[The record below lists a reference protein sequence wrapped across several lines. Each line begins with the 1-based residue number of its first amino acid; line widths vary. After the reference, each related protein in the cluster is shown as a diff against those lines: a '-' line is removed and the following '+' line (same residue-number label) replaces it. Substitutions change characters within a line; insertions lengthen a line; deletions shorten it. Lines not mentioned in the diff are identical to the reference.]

1 MIKGKKILITG
12 GTGFIGSHLAEMLV
26 RQGNSVTCFDRY
38 NINNNWGWLES
49 SELSKDINIILGDI
63 RDFDSVHD
71 ATAGQDIIFHLAAL
85 IGIPYSYKSPLAY
98 IRTNIE
104 GTYNV
109 LESAKLRQTEKIII
123 TSTSETYGTAQT
135 IPIDESHPLV
145 GQSPYSASKISAD
158 QLALSYYLSFDSPIT
173 IARPFNTYGPRQ
185 SSRAIIPTIFSQAI
199 LGDTLTL
206 GNLSPTR
213 DLTYVDDTC
222 KGFLEIANHPDLNG
236 EVINIGSNQEISIGA
251 LAELIK
257 EIVGKDLIITES
269 QDRLRPEKSEVDRLL
284 CDNSKICKLT
294 AWKPEIGLKDGL
306 QNVYNWMQSIDLN
319 QIYKVDRYNV

>member
-26 RQGNSVTCFDRY
+26 KSGNSVTCFDRY
-38 NINNNWGWLES
+38 NINNHWGWLEDS
-49 SELSKDINIILGDI
+49 KFSKDINIILGDI

-71 ATAGQDIIFHLAAL
+71 ATSGQDIIFHLAAL

-104 GTYNV
+104 GTYNI
-109 LESAKLRQTEKIII
+109 LESAKLRQIEKIII

-135 IPIDESHPLV
+135 VPIDELHPLV

-185 SSRAIIPTIFSQAI
+185 SSRAIIPTIFSQAM

-222 KGFLEIANHPDLNG
+222 RGFIEIANHPNLSG
-236 EVINIGSNQEISIGA
+236 EVINIGSNKEISIGD

-257 EIVGKDLIITES
+257 DIVGKELDIVES
-269 QDRLRPEKSEVDRLL
+269 IDRLRPEKSEVDRLL

-294 AWKPEIGLKDGL
+294 TWKPEMGLRDGL
-306 QNVYNWMQSIDLN
+306 SSVYSWMQSIDLN
-319 QIYKVDRYNV
+319 QVYKADRYNV

>member
-1 MIKGKKILITG
+1 VIKGKNILITG

-26 RQGNSVTCFDRY
+26 RQGNKVTCFDRY
-38 NINNNWGWLES
+38 NINNNWGWLEE
-49 SELSKDINIILGDI
+49 SELSNDINVILGDI

-109 LESAKLRQTEKIII
+109 LESSKLRQIEKVII

-135 IPIDESHPLV
+135 VPINESHPLV

-158 QLALSYYLSFDSPIT
+158 QLALSYYLSFDSPVV

-185 SSRAIIPTIFSQAI
+185 SSRAIIPTIFSQLM
-199 LGDTLTL
+199 LGNEISL
-206 GNLSPTR
+206 GNLLPTR
-213 DLTYVDDTC
+213 DLTYVTDTC
-222 KGFLEIANHPDLNG
+222 RGFIELANNSKLNG
-236 EVINIGSNQEISIGA
+236 EVINIGSNKEISIGD
-251 LAELIK
+251 LADLIK
-257 EIVGKDLIITES
+257 DIAGKETKIIES
-269 QDRLRPEKSEVDRLL
+269 KERFRPEKSEVDRLL
-284 CDNSKICKLT
+284 CDNSKICRLT
-294 AWKPEIGLKDGL
+294 SWRPEIELKAGLTL
-306 QNVYNWMQSIDLN
+306 VHEWMQSIDLN
-319 QIYKVDRYNV
+319 QIYKADRYNV

>member
-1 MIKGKKILITG
+1 MIKGKNILITG

-26 RQGNSVTCFDRY
+26 RQGNTVTCFDRY
-38 NINNNWGWLES
+38 NINNDWGWLEE
-49 SELSKDINIILGDI
+49 SELSKDINVILGDI

-104 GTYNV
+104 GTYNI
-109 LESAKLRQTEKIII
+109 LESSKLRQIEKIII

-135 IPIDESHPLV
+135 VPISESHPLV

-158 QLALSYYLSFDSPIT
+158 QLALSYYLSFDSPVI

-185 SSRAIIPTIFSQAI
+185 SSRAIIPTIFSQLM
-199 LGDTLTL
+199 LGEELSL

-213 DLTYVDDTC
+213 DLTYVADTC
-222 KGFLEIANHPDLNG
+222 KGFIELANHPKLEG
-236 EVINIGSNQEISIGA
+236 EIVNIGSNKEISIGD
-251 LAELIK
+251 LADLIK
-257 EIVGKDLIITES
+257 TIVGKEMKITKSKE
-269 QDRLRPEKSEVDRLL
+269 RFRPGKSEVDRLL
-284 CDNSKICKLT
+284 CDNSKICELT
-294 AWKPEIGLKDGL
+294 SWKPEVELKVGLM
-306 QNVYNWMQSIDLN
+306 NVYEWMQSIDLN
-319 QIYKVDRYNV
+319 QVYKADRYNV

>member
-12 GTGFIGSHLAEMLV
+12 GTGFIGSHLSEMLV

-38 NINNNWGWLES
+38 NINNNWGWLED

-123 TSTSETYGTAQT
+123 TSTSETYGTA
-135 IPIDESHPLV
+135 
-145 GQSPYSASKISAD
+145 KISAD
-158 QLALSYYLSFDSPIT
+158 QLALSYHLSFDSPIT

-257 EIVGKDLIITES
+257 EIVGKDLNITES

-319 QIYKVDRYNV
+319 QIYKADRYNV

>member
-1 MIKGKKILITG
+1 MIKGKNILITG

-26 RQGNSVTCFDRY
+26 RQGNNVTCFDRY
-38 NINNNWGWLES
+38 NINNNWGWLEE
-49 SELSKDINIILGDI
+49 SELSNDINVILGDV

-71 ATAGQDIIFHLAAL
+71 VTAGQDIIFHLAAL

-104 GTYNV
+104 GTYNI
-109 LESAKLRQTEKIII
+109 LESSRLRQVEKIII

-135 IPIDESHPLV
+135 VPISESHPLV

-158 QLALSYYLSFDSPIT
+158 QLALSYHLSFDSPVI

-185 SSRAIIPTIFSQAI
+185 SSRAIIPTIFSQLM
-199 LGDTLTL
+199 LGNELSL

-213 DLTYVDDTC
+213 DLTYVADTC
-222 KGFLEIANHPDLNG
+222 KGFIELANHPKLEG
-236 EVINIGSNQEISIGA
+236 EVVNIGSNKEISIGD

-257 EIVGKDLIITES
+257 TIVGKEIKTTKSKE
-269 QDRLRPEKSEVDRLL
+269 RFRPGKSEVDRLL
-284 CDNSKICKLT
+284 CDNSKIYELT
-294 AWKPEIGLKDGL
+294 SWKPEVELKVGLK
-306 QNVYNWMQSIDLN
+306 NVYEWMLSIDLN
-319 QIYKVDRYNV
+319 QVYKADRYNV

>member
-1 MIKGKKILITG
+1 VIKGKNILITG

-26 RQGNSVTCFDRY
+26 SQGNTVTCFDRY
-38 NINNNWGWLES
+38 NINNNWGWLEN
-49 SELSKDINIILGDI
+49 SELSNDINVILGDV

-109 LESAKLRQTEKIII
+109 LESSKLRQIEKVII

-135 IPIDESHPLV
+135 VPINESHPLV

-158 QLALSYYLSFDSPIT
+158 QLALSYYLSFDSPIV

-185 SSRAIIPTIFSQAI
+185 SSRAIIPTIFSQLM
-199 LGDTLTL
+199 LGNEISL
-206 GNLSPTR
+206 GNLLPTR
-213 DLTYVDDTC
+213 DLTYVTDTC
-222 KGFLEIANHPDLNG
+222 RGFIELANNSKLNG
-236 EVINIGSNQEISIGA
+236 EVINIGSNKEISIGD
-251 LAELIK
+251 LADLIK
-257 EIVGKDLIITES
+257 DIAGKETKIIES
-269 QDRLRPEKSEVDRLL
+269 KERFRPEKSEVDRLL

-294 AWKPEIGLKDGL
+294 SWRPEIELKAGLTL
-306 QNVYNWMQSIDLN
+306 VHEWMQTIDLN
-319 QIYKVDRYNV
+319 EIYKADRYNV

>member
-26 RQGNSVTCFDRY
+26 KQGNTVTCFDRY
-38 NINNNWGWLES
+38 NINNHWGWLED

-63 RDFDSVHD
+63 RDFDSVHG

-135 IPIDESHPLV
+135 VPIDESHPLV

-158 QLALSYYLSFDSPIT
+158 QLALSYHLSFDSPIT

-222 KGFLEIANHPDLNG
+222 KGFLEIASHPNLSG

-257 EIVGKDLIITES
+257 EIVGKELNIVES
-269 QDRLRPEKSEVDRLL
+269 RDRLRPEKSEVDRLL

-294 AWKPEIGLKDGL
+294 SWKPEIGLKDGL
-306 QNVYNWMQSIDLN
+306 RNVYSWMQSIDLN
-319 QIYKVDRYNV
+319 TIYKVDRYNV

>member
-1 MIKGKKILITG
+1 MIKGKNILITG

-26 RQGNSVTCFDRY
+26 RQGNKVTCFDRY
-38 NINNNWGWLES
+38 NINNNWGWLEE
-49 SELSKDINIILGDI
+49 SELSNDINVILGDV

-109 LESAKLRQTEKIII
+109 LESSKLRQIEKVII

-135 IPIDESHPLV
+135 VPINESHPLV

-158 QLALSYYLSFDSPIT
+158 QLALSYYLSFDSPVI

-185 SSRAIIPTIFSQAI
+185 SSRAIIPTIFSQLM
-199 LGDTLTL
+199 LGNEISL
-206 GNLSPTR
+206 GNLLPTR
-213 DLTYVDDTC
+213 DLTYVTDTC
-222 KGFLEIANHPDLNG
+222 RGFIELANNSKLNG
-236 EVINIGSNQEISIGA
+236 EVINIGSNKEISIGD
-251 LAELIK
+251 LADLIK
-257 EIVGKDLIITES
+257 GITRKETKIIES
-269 QDRLRPEKSEVDRLL
+269 KERFRPEKSEVDRLL

-294 AWKPEIGLKDGL
+294 SWRPEIELKAGLK
-306 QNVYNWMQSIDLN
+306 NVYEWMQSIDLN
-319 QIYKVDRYNV
+319 QVYKADRYNV

>member
-1 MIKGKKILITG
+1 MSKKIIITG
-12 GTGFIGSHLAEMLV
+12 AAGFIGSRLAEIFV
-26 RQGNSVTCFDRY
+26 EKGYEVSVFDRY
-38 NINNNWGWLES
+38 NSFNSFGWLDNS
-49 SELSKDINIILGDI
+49 IYKKDINFCFGDI
-63 RDFDSVHD
+63 RDYESVLKNFKNKKM
-71 ATAGQDIIFHLAAL
+71 AVHLAAL
-85 IGIPYSYKSPLAY
+85 VGIPYSYEAPLSY
-98 IRTNIE
+98 IKTNIE

-236 EVINIGSNQEISIGA
+236 EVINIGSNQEISIGS

-257 EIVGKDLIITES
+257 EIIGKDLTITES

-319 QIYKVDRYNV
+319 QIYKADRYNV

>member
-1 MIKGKKILITG
+1 VIKGKKILITG

-26 RQGNSVTCFDRY
+26 KQGNSVTCFDRY
-38 NINNNWGWLES
+38 NINNHWGWLED
-49 SELSKDINIILGDI
+49 SELSQDINIILGDI

-104 GTYNV
+104 GTYNI

-135 IPIDESHPLV
+135 VPINESHPLV

-222 KGFLEIANHPDLNG
+222 RGFLEIANHPNLSG
-236 EVINIGSNQEISIGA
+236 EVVNIGSNQEISIGA

-257 EIVGKDLIITES
+257 EIVGKELNIVES
-269 QDRLRPEKSEVDRLL
+269 KDRLRPEKSEVDRLV

-294 AWKPEIGLKDGL
+294 TWKPEIGLKDGL
-306 QNVYNWMQSIDLN
+306 RNVYKWMQSIDLN
-319 QIYKVDRYNV
+319 QIYKADRYNV

>member
-26 RQGNSVTCFDRY
+26 KQGNSVTCFDRY
-38 NINNNWGWLES
+38 NINNHWGWLEDS
-49 SELSKDINIILGDI
+49 KLSQDINIVLGDI

-71 ATAGQDIIFHLAAL
+71 VTNGQDIIFHLAAL

-104 GTYNV
+104 GTYNI
-109 LESAKLRQTEKIII
+109 LESAKLRQIEKIII

-135 IPIDESHPLV
+135 VPIDELHPLV

-158 QLALSYYLSFDSPIT
+158 QLALSYHLSFDSPIT

-222 KGFLEIANHPDLNG
+222 RGFIEIANHPNLSG
-236 EVINIGSNQEISIGA
+236 EVINIGSNQEISIGD

-257 EIVGKDLIITES
+257 EIVGKELDIVES
-269 QDRLRPEKSEVDRLL
+269 IDRQRPEKSEVDRLL

-294 AWKPEIGLKDGL
+294 TWKPEVGLRDGL
-306 QNVYNWMQSIDLN
+306 SNVHSWMQSIDLN
-319 QIYKVDRYNV
+319 QIYKADRYNV

>member
-26 RQGNSVTCFDRY
+26 KQGNSVTCFDRY
-38 NINNNWGWLES
+38 NINNHWGWLEDS
-49 SELSKDINIILGDI
+49 KLSQDINIVLGDI

-71 ATAGQDIIFHLAAL
+71 ATNGQDIIFHLAAL

-104 GTYNV
+104 GTYNI
-109 LESAKLRQTEKIII
+109 LESAKLRQIEKIII

-135 IPIDESHPLV
+135 VPIDELHPLV

-158 QLALSYYLSFDSPIT
+158 QLALSYHLSFDSPIT

-222 KGFLEIANHPDLNG
+222 RGFIEIANHPNLSG
-236 EVINIGSNQEISIGA
+236 EVINIGSNQEISIGD

-257 EIVGKDLIITES
+257 EIVGKELDIVES
-269 QDRLRPEKSEVDRLL
+269 IDRQRPEKSEVDRLL

-294 AWKPEIGLKDGL
+294 TWKPEVGLRDGL
-306 QNVYNWMQSIDLN
+306 SNVHSWMQSIDLN
-319 QIYKVDRYNV
+319 QIYKADRYNV